1 MNTFIPIICPGEFRI
16 PPKFINMYCKEGV
29 DVHNYTICE
38 YCVNNC
44 VENALQ
50 RNLIQINMEEHSD
63 NPFCTFSCDCDKDHV
78 KLQVGIYTWGKYPC
92 RSCIDTG
99 ALPAGGGIYCDE
111 CDKMFASNARYC
123 SICSIKKGC
132 CGCGQHLAD
141 ADHSYLR
148 TYFCKALGVS
158 LNGMMIALDS
168 VLYNVAK
175 NRIASTLEGY
185 VKHPLM
191 IEKTGDKNNR
201 SLSYYERIREE
212 RMEENEEENHEDNEY
227 EPTIDE
233 ILDEGEFGIDEDGYK
248 EFLLHELRKKNPYL

>member
-1 MNTFIPIICPGEFRI
+1 MNTFVPIICPGDFRV
-16 PPKFINMYCKEGV
+16 PPHFANMYHKEGI
-29 DVHNYTICE
+29 DVRDYTICE
-38 YCVNNC
+38 YCINNC
-44 VENALQ
+44 VEEPLRSN
-50 RNLIQINMEEHSD
+50 NKLIRVNMEEHSD
-63 NPFCTFSCDCDKDHV
+63 DPFCTFSCDCDKDHV
-78 KLQVGIYTWGKYPC
+78 RLQIGIYTWGKYPC
-92 RSCIDTG
+92 RTCIDTG
-99 ALPAGGGIYCDE
+99 VVPAGGGIYCEE

-148 TYFCKALGVS
+148 TYFCKALGLPLNGIMVS
-158 LNGMMIALDS
+158 LDL

-191 IEKTGDKNNR
+191 IDKTGDKNNR
-201 SLSYYERIREE
+201 SLSYYSRIQEERIEE
-212 RMEENEEENHEDNEY
+212 DDVEDELP
-227 EPTIDE
+227 EPT
-233 ILDEGEFGIDEDGYK
+233 LDELLDTGEFGIDEDGYK

>member
-1 MNTFIPIICPGEFRI
+1 
-16 PPKFINMYCKEGV
+16 
-29 DVHNYTICE
+29 
-38 YCVNNC
+38 
-44 VENALQ
+44 
-50 RNLIQINMEEHSD
+50 MEEHSD
-63 NPFCTFSCDCDKDHV
+63 DPFCTFSCDCDKDHV
-78 KLQVGIYTWGKYPC
+78 RLQIGIYTWGKYPC
-92 RSCIDTG
+92 RTCIDTG
-99 ALPAGGGIYCDE
+99 VVPAGGGIYCEE

-148 TYFCKALGVS
+148 TYFCKALGLPLNGIMVS
-158 LNGMMIALDS
+158 LDL

-191 IEKTGDKNNR
+191 IDKTGDKNNR
-201 SLSYYERIREE
+201 SLSYYSRIQEERIEE
-212 RMEENEEENHEDNEY
+212 DDVEDELP
-227 EPTIDE
+227 EPT
-233 ILDEGEFGIDEDGYK
+233 LDELLDTGEFGIDEDGYK